1 MDGDCNIVKDLT
13 IDRQGGNPNRQHQ
26 YGLEQLNEINQN
38 CSLIDI
44 WRTQNKFKMQFTYEN
59 NLLDF
64 KSRIDR
70 IYLWKHAGKIF
81 STLSDILPNTLSE
94 HHLTCLSLK
103 NITRNKTG
111 PSYWKLN
118 TSILENKAYKQKIES
133 FCQHWQNMENNY
145 LDQTKWWHMAKRNY
159 KV

>member
-81 STLSDILPNTLSE
+81 SILSDILPNTLSE

-103 NITRNKTG
+103 NITINKTG

>member
-13 IDRQGGNPNRQHQ
+13 MDRQGGNPNRQHQ
-26 YGLEQLNEINQN
+26 YGLKELNKINQN
-38 CSLIDI
+38 CNLIDI
-44 WRTQNKFKMQFTYEN
+44 WRTQNKFKMRFTDQN
-59 NLLDF
+59 NFLDF

-70 IYLWKHAGKIF
+70 IYLCKRTGKIF
-81 STLSDILPNTLSE
+81 CILSDILPNNLFD
-94 HHLTCLSLK
+94 HHLICLLLK
-103 NITRNKTG
+103 NITINKTG

-133 FCQHWQNMENNY
+133 FCQHWQNMEKNY
-145 LDQTKWWHMAKRNY
+145 LNQTKSWDMAKRNY

>member
-103 NITRNKTG
+103 NITINKTG

-133 FCQHWQNMENNY
+133 FCQHWQNMEKNY
-145 LDQTKWWHMAKRNY
+145 LNQTKSWDMAKRNY

>member
-103 NITRNKTG
+103 NITINKTG

-133 FCQHWQNMENNY
+133 FCQH
-145 LDQTKWWHMAKRNY
+145 
-159 KV
+159 

>member
-1 MDGDCNIVKDLT
+1 MDRDCNIVKDLT

-103 NITRNKTG
+103 NITINKTG

>member
-103 NITRNKTG
+103 NITINKTG

>member
-38 CSLIDI
+38 CNLIDI

-103 NITRNKTG
+103 NITINKTG

-118 TSILENKAYKQKIES
+118 TSILENKAYKQKIKS

>member
-1 MDGDCNIVKDLT
+1 
-13 IDRQGGNPNRQHQ
+13 
-26 YGLEQLNEINQN
+26 
-38 CSLIDI
+38 
-44 WRTQNKFKMQFTYEN
+44 MQFTYEN

-70 IYLWKHAGKIF
+70 IYLWKHAGNIF

-103 NITRNKTG
+103 NITINKTG

>member
-44 WRTQNKFKMQFTYEN
+44 WRTQKKFKMQFTYEN

-103 NITRNKTG
+103 NITINKTG

-133 FCQHWQNMENNY
+133 FCQHWQNMEKNY
-145 LDQTKWWHMAKRNY
+145 LNQTKSWDMAKRNY

>member
-70 IYLWKHAGKIF
+70 IYLWKHAGNIF

-103 NITRNKTG
+103 NITINKTG

>member
-44 WRTQNKFKMQFTYEN
+44 WRTQKKFKMQFTYEN

-103 NITRNKTG
+103 NITINKTG

>member
-103 NITRNKTG
+103 NITINKTG

-133 FCQHWQNMENNY
+133 FCQHWQNRENNY

>member
-13 IDRQGGNPNRQHQ
+13 IDRQGGNLNRQHQ

-103 NITRNKTG
+103 NITINKTG

>member
-13 IDRQGGNPNRQHQ
+13 MDRQGGNPNRQHQ
-26 YGLEQLNEINQN
+26 YGLKELNKINQN
-38 CSLIDI
+38 CNLIDI
-44 WRTQNKFKMQFTYEN
+44 WRTQNKFKMRFTYQN
-59 NLLDF
+59 NFLDF

-70 IYLWKHAGKIF
+70 IYLCKRTGKIF
-81 STLSDILPNTLSE
+81 CILSDILPNNLFD
-94 HHLTCLSLK
+94 HHLICLLLK
-103 NITRNKTG
+103 NITINKTG

>member
-38 CSLIDI
+38 CNLIDI

-103 NITRNKTG
+103 NITINKTG

-133 FCQHWQNMENNY
+133 FCQHWQNMEKNY
-145 LDQTKWWHMAKRNY
+145 LNQTKSWDMAKRNY

>member
-26 YGLEQLNEINQN
+26 YELEQLNEINQN

-103 NITRNKTG
+103 NITINKTG

-133 FCQHWQNMENNY
+133 FCQHWQNMEKNY
-145 LDQTKWWHMAKRNY
+145 LNQTKSWDMAKRNY

>member
-70 IYLWKHAGKIF
+70 IYLRKHAGKIF

-103 NITRNKTG
+103 NITINKTG

>member
-103 NITRNKTG
+103 NITINKTG

-118 TSILENKAYKQKIES
+118 TSILENKA
-133 FCQHWQNMENNY
+133 
-145 LDQTKWWHMAKRNY
+145 
-159 KV
+159 

>member
-70 IYLWKHAGKIF
+70 IYLWKHPGKIF

-103 NITRNKTG
+103 NITINKTG

-133 FCQHWQNMENNY
+133 FCQHWQNMEKNY
-145 LDQTKWWHMAKRNY
+145 LNQTKSWDMAKRNY

>member
-38 CSLIDI
+38 CNLIDI

-103 NITRNKTG
+103 NITINKTG

>member
-44 WRTQNKFKMQFTYEN
+44 WRTQNKFKMQFAYEN

-103 NITRNKTG
+103 NITINKTG
-111 PSYWKLN
+111 PSYWKSN

>member
-13 IDRQGGNPNRQHQ
+13 IDRQGGNLNRQHQ

-103 NITRNKTG
+103 NITINKTG

-133 FCQHWQNMENNY
+133 FCQHWQNMEKNY
-145 LDQTKWWHMAKRNY
+145 LNQTKSWDMAKRNY